1 MAVLYSLLL
10 WGRGWLCFNLCF
22 CGAEGGCP
30 LVLAFVGQRVA
41 VLYSLLLRGRGW
53 LCFSLCF

>member
-22 CGAEGGCP
+22 CGAEGGCA
-30 LVLAFVGQRVA
+30 LRFAFVGQRVA
-41 VLYSLLLRGRGW
+41 V
-53 LCFSLCF
+53 F